1 MPPLFCIMKDMK
13 KIYIILLL
21 LVIAP
26 LGVVFAQE
34 EISYEGIVKSFEEVP
49 CSDVF
54 SEEYNC
60 FEYIINIPELGTEQ
74 KTTPILSE
82 TEGPKFKQGEGVYIT
97 SVTDEFG
104 NQAWSITGYIR
115 GGSMLLLL
123 IIFSV
128 IAILVGRRQG
138 LGSLI
143 SLALT
148 LLILYLWAIP
158 KILNGADIMIIGII
172 TVLFTLV
179 IIMYVSHG
187 FNMKSTIAVISTM
200 IGILIVGIFAKIF
213 TTLTH
218 VDGSGSEEAFLLL
231 SQTDGAIDLSGVFFI
246 SILIGAMGILD
257 DVVMNQVSA
266 IQELYRANRD
276 LNTVQL
282 YSKAMNIGRDHIS
295 SMVNTLFIAY
305 AGSSFALVML
315 LTYNSGGIGEV
326 LKTDV
331 IAEEVVRTLTSSI
344 GILLIV
350 PISSIIAA
358 KLIPLTSKRVNTD

>member
-1 MPPLFCIMKDMK
+1 MVEMK
-13 KIYIILLL
+13 KIHIILLL
-21 LVIAP
+21 LVMVP
-26 LGVVFAQE
+26 LSVVFAQE
-34 EISYEGIVKSFEEVP
+34 EVSYEGVVKSFEEVP
-49 CSDVF
+49 CSEVF
-54 SEEYNC
+54 SEGYNC
-60 FEYIINIPELGTEQ
+60 FEYTIDIPELDTEQ
-74 KTTPILSE
+74 RTTPLLSE
-82 TEGPKFKQGEGVYIT
+82 TENPKFKGGDRVYIT

-104 NQAWSITGYIR
+104 NQAWSITGYVR
-115 GGSMLLLL
+115 GNSMLLLL
-123 IIFSV
+123 IIFAV

-138 LGSLI
+138 LGSLV

-158 KILNGADIMIIGII
+158 KILNGADIMIIGIM

-187 FNMKSTIAVISTM
+187 FNMKSTVAVISTI

-213 TTLTH
+213 STLTH

-231 SQTDGAIDLSGVFFI
+231 SQTDGTIDLSGVFFI
-246 SILIGAMGILD
+246 SILIGAMGVLD
-257 DVVMNQVSA
+257 DVVMSQVSA
-266 IQELYRANRD
+266 IQELYHANKD
-276 LNTVQL
+276 LNTLQL

>member
-1 MPPLFCIMKDMK
+1 MK
-13 KIYIILLL
+13 KIFIILILL
-21 LVIAP
+21 TIFLP
-26 LGVVFAQE
+26 FKTVFAQE
-34 EISYEGIVKSFEEVP
+34 EVSYEGVVKEVKEVP
-49 CSDVF
+49 CSEVF
-54 SEEYNC
+54 NEGYMC
-60 FEYIINIPELGTEQ
+60 FEYIVSIEELNTEK
-74 KTTPILSE
+74 KTTPLFSE
-82 TEGPKFKQGEGVYIT
+82 TETSKFKEGDNVYIT
-97 SVTDEFG
+97 SLSDDFG
-104 NQAWSITGYIR
+104 NESWSITGYVR
-115 GGSMLLLL
+115 GSSMLSLL

-128 IAILVGRRQG
+128 IAILVGKRQG

-143 SLALT
+143 SLGLT
-148 LLILYLWAIP
+148 LFILYVWAIP
-158 KILNGADIMIIGII
+158 KILEGSDIMVIGIM
-172 TVLFTLV
+172 TVIFTLI

-187 FNMKSTIAVISTM
+187 FNRKTTVAVISTM

-213 TTLTH
+213 TNLTH

-231 SQTDGAIDLSGVFFI
+231 SQTDGSIDLSGVFFI
-246 SILIGAMGILD
+246 SILIGAMGVLD
-257 DVVMNQVSA
+257 DVVMSQVSA
-266 IQELYRANRD
+266 IQELYMANRE
-276 LNTVQL
+276 LSTFQL

-315 LTYNSGGIGEV
+315 LTYNSGGIGNI

-358 KLIPLTSKRVNTD
+358 KLIPLGHSKSNSS

>member
-1 MPPLFCIMKDMK
+1 MK
-13 KIYIILLL
+13 KIIPLFFLILFLPFSL
-21 LVIAP
+21 I
-26 LGVVFAQE
+26 FAQE
-34 EISYEGIVKSFEEVP
+34 ELSYEGVVKEVKEIP
-49 CSDVF
+49 CSEVF
-54 SEEYNC
+54 NEGYIC
-60 FEYIINIPELGTEQ
+60 FEYIVTIPKLNTEER
-74 KTTPILSE
+74 TAPLFSE
-82 TEGPKFKQGEGVYIT
+82 TETSKFKEGDEVYIT
-97 SVTDEFG
+97 SVTDESG
-104 NQAWSITGYIR
+104 NEAWSITGYVR
-115 GGSMLLLL
+115 GSSMLTLL

-128 IAILVGRRQG
+128 IAILVGKRQG

-143 SLALT
+143 SLGLT
-148 LLILYLWAIP
+148 LFILYAWAIP
-158 KILNGADIMIIGII
+158 KILAGADIMVIGIM
-172 TVLFTLV
+172 TVIYTLV

-187 FNMKSTIAVISTM
+187 FNRKSTVAVISTM

-213 TTLTH
+213 TSLTH

-246 SILIGAMGILD
+246 SILIGAMGVLD
-257 DVVMNQVSA
+257 DVVMSQVSS
-266 IQELYRANRD
+266 IQELYIANRE
-276 LNTVQL
+276 LSTFQL

-315 LTYNSGGIGEV
+315 LTYNSGGIGNI

-358 KLIPLTSKRVNTD
+358 KLIPLGNNKSNSS